1 MTAHRRVMASS
12 RVTGGRSKLASGAH
26 NTVLLPAPTE
36 EENRCKKNAKPT
48 HLMLIFVLGI
58 VLHEIVAV
66 FRHFS
71 SLVLLLGSLLELTEK
86 QNVFVLFFLRSFL
99 RPVFTSS
106 HCLSCMTSVRSPYE
120 TAPRRSQG
128 RNSLGQVSAVV
139 ALVHA
144 AARSRREEGREKSE
158 EWN

>member
-86 QNVFVLFFLRSFL
+86 QNVFALFLFENHGFFSVFLSTPILIQR
-99 RPVFTSS
+99 
-106 HCLSCMTSVRSPYE
+106 
-120 TAPRRSQG
+120 A
-128 RNSLGQVSAVV
+128 
-139 ALVHA
+139 
-144 AARSRREEGREKSE
+144 
-158 EWN
+158 